1 MQLKNH
7 VKDNAIAHHLY
18 DVNLMDM
25 HIVDVVLKFFLEFLW
40 LCSLKMLKLF
50 LVCQAYAFI
59 ITVSQEIKANSG
71 AINGERHQSACH
83 VQDAINT
90 IIPSVEQQLKAC
102 ATTIAKAVTG
112 KV

>member
-1 MQLKNH
+1 
-7 VKDNAIAHHLY
+7 
-18 DVNLMDM
+18 
-25 HIVDVVLKFFLEFLW
+25 
-40 LCSLKMLKLF
+40 MLKLF
-50 LVCQAYAFI
+50 LICQAYAFI

-83 VQDAINT
+83 VQDAINA

-102 ATTIAKAVTG
+102 ATVIAKTLTA

>member
-1 MQLKNH
+1 MLSLSLLCFTFCIIQLAL
-7 VKDNAIAHHLY
+7 VCSAQYELGLLFFILFRSA
-18 DVNLMDM
+18 LM
-25 HIVDVVLKFFLEFLW
+25 
-40 LCSLKMLKLF
+40 CCLKMLKLF

-90 IIPSVEQQLKAC
+90 IIPSVEQQLKAR
-102 ATTIAKAVTG
+102 ATVIAKAVTE